1 MQARQKPVLLC
12 TVLLFF
18 SVIAYTSIQNQKAR
32 EAQVHVSPHHYD
44 FYSADVVQLFP
55 YTSEEQLYNQREVLE
70 QYKRE
75 HLRGAEQG
83 DLKAGT
89 NN

>member
-18 SVIAYTSIQNQKAR
+18 SVIAYTSIQNQKTH
-32 EAQVHVSPHHYD
+32 EAQIHVSPHHYD
-44 FYSADVVQLFP
+44 FYSNDVVQLFP
-55 YTSEEQLYNQREVLE
+55 YTSEEQLYNQREALE

-83 DLKAGT
+83 NNQPGT
-89 NN
+89 KN